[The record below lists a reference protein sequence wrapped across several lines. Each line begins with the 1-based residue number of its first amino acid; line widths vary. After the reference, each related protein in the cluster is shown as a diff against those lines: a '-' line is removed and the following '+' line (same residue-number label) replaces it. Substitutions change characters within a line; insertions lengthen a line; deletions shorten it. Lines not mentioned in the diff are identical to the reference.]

1 MEVVLYGLARKAE
14 LEIRKSLAT
23 SRTLAGSPVK
33 STRMPIGTASDRHL
47 LITPTPTCF
56 QPNAKSGFRKRET
69 PLMFESKNRTSSWPR
84 SS

>member
-1 MEVVLYGLARKAE
+1 MCGLARKAE

-33 STRMPIGTASDRHL
+33 LTRMAIGTASDRHL

-56 QPNAKSGFRKRET
+56 HPNDRSGFRKRET
-69 PLMFESKNRTSSWPR
+69 LLMFTSRSRTR
-84 SS
+84 